1 MQLKRMFE
9 VNQISY
15 AHPMPGSLPHR
26 ALRNINFHVDQGE
39 YIAIVG
45 ANGSGKTTLARHL
58 NGLLIPQQGEVLVN
72 SLNTNQKNNLHKIH
86 QLVGMVFQHPQEQM
100 IATTVEEDVAFGPEN
115 LGLTTAAIRE
125 RVQSALTAVEM
136 WDQRTR
142 SPQHLSAGQMQR
154 VALAGILA
162 MQPECVIFDEVSAML
177 DPGGRREVLESIEK
191 LHAQGIT
198 IITISHFMEEAAL
211 ADRILGLSKGKL
223 VFDGSPRS
231 LFEDSALL
239 QVLNLDHP
247 RIFSFSQQLKKWIPS
262 LHSPMTLSEFESQIT
277 TLEVPIQFPNLD
289 SSLLLCN
296 SAPPLIEAKDL
307 SFSYLINTPLA
318 QSALNNIDLQIG
330 ENSFHGLIGAT
341 GSGKSTLL
349 QHFNGL
355 YFPQR
360 GNLRVGNFQV
370 DKNVD
375 FLALRRF
382 AGIVFQNPEY
392 QLFEQYV
399 GDEIAYGLRLM
410 GITGDQL
417 RQRVRTAM
425 DTVGLE
431 FETFKDRMT
440 LALSGGEK
448 RKVALASTL
457 ALNPT
462 LLLLDEPTAG
472 LDPFARRE
480 ILAEM
485 RNLHAS
491 GKTMIVSSHQLE
503 DLALLTDHATLLA
516 NGSVVASQE
525 SDMLLSNHGLLE
537 ENAMIAPIA
546 AQMAKVLR
554 SKGYL
559 LPENIIISQQLIASF
574 EQRNPDYHV
583 SI

>member
-1 MQLKRMFE
+1 
-9 VNQISY
+9 
-15 AHPMPGSLPHR
+15 
-26 ALRNINFHVDQGE
+26 
-39 YIAIVG
+39 
-45 ANGSGKTTLARHL
+45 
-58 NGLLIPQQGEVLVN
+58 
-72 SLNTNQKNNLHKIH
+72 
-86 QLVGMVFQHPQEQM
+86 
-100 IATTVEEDVAFGPEN
+100 
-115 LGLTTAAIRE
+115 
-125 RVQSALTAVEM
+125 
-136 WDQRTR
+136 
-142 SPQHLSAGQMQR
+142 MQR

-289 SSLLLCN
+289 SSLLLRN

-457 ALNPT
+457 L
-462 LLLLDEPTAG
+462 
-472 LDPFARRE
+472 
-480 ILAEM
+480 
-485 RNLHAS
+485 
-491 GKTMIVSSHQLE
+491 
-503 DLALLTDHATLLA
+503 
-516 NGSVVASQE
+516 
-525 SDMLLSNHGLLE
+525 
-537 ENAMIAPIA
+537 
-546 AQMAKVLR
+546 
-554 SKGYL
+554 
-559 LPENIIISQQLIASF
+559 
-574 EQRNPDYHV
+574 
-583 SI
+583 

>member
-289 SSLLLCN
+289 SSLLLRN

-525 SDMLLSNHGLLE
+525 SDKLLSNHGLLE